1 MNTTTLGSRLKALR
15 QARGLLQ
22 RDVADAIGVATSSYA
37 LYENDRR
44 HPDQAKIKL
53 ICQVLHCDPNYLL
66 SKNPASSSNNTVNI
80 MLFKM
85 EDLADGDIVVGKSI
99 GKFALPKASLGSD
112 YLFAVEVADNSM
124 LGYSL
129 QVGDYAVFTPAPI
142 PENNRV
148 YLLSVNGKAL
158 IRNESEME
166 PWTFARIGQ
175 PHQDGQTI
183 APYASAS
190 AIRNK
195 VEEDYTR
202 LMEKQ
207 PAGAA
212 ESLNIPPVFKRKTYY
227 YLVSERF
234 LTSHP

>member
-158 IRNESEME
+158 IRRVELDQSGNLSVLAPMNDVYR
-166 PWTFARIGQ
+166 PFKVQPTDKVRIVG
-175 PHQDGQTI
+175 
-183 APYASAS
+183 
-190 AIRNK
+190 K
-195 VEEDYTR
+195 
-202 LMEKQ
+202 
-207 PAGAA
+207 
-212 ESLNIPPVFKRKTYY
+212 
-227 YLVSERF
+227 LVSCI
-234 LTSHP
+234 SMKS

>member
-66 SKNPASSSNNTVNI
+66 SKNPASSSGNTVNI

-112 YLFAVEVADNSM
+112 YLFAAEITDNSM

-129 QVGDYAVFTPAPI
+129 QVGDYAVFTPAPM

-158 IRNESEME
+158 IRRVELDQSGNISV
-166 PWTFARIGQ
+166 
-175 PHQDGQTI
+175 I
-183 APYASAS
+183 APMNDVY
-190 AIRNK
+190 RPFK
-195 VEEDYTR
+195 VHPTDKVR
-202 LMEKQ
+202 IV
-207 PAGAA
+207 G
-212 ESLNIPPVFKRKTYY
+212 R
-227 YLVSERF
+227 LVSCI
-234 LTSHP
+234 SMKS